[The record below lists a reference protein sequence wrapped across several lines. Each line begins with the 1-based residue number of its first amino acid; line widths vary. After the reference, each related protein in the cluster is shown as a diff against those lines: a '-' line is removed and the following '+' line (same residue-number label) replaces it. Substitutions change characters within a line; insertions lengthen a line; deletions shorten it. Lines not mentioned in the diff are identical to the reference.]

1 MVVPKETW
9 FGRPLA
15 VTHRLWTADRR
26 DELPHSLFPIHN
38 DASHLT
44 SITFR
49 NCLTRRYIPIPFLSS
64 FDWRRTTVAFAQF
77 ASFNPSEF
85 SFRTHSPL
93 NLAQRVNILRCHPCD
108 VPSTPHL
115 FWIPSPSTRLSKT
128 YCAKFRELSLNFPK
142 LADWLCMGRPSCPAA
157 LRQTQEDNSFA
168 DPLNMGH

>member
-1 MVVPKETW
+1 MSQKGCVFPRPGRLRLRAQLDVALSNDIWDIGYSSQNQLIPFQPLFCQIWPNRPNLDMVVPKETW

-49 NCLTRRYIPIPFLSS
+49 NCLTRRHIPIPFLSS

-93 NLAQRVNILRCHPCD
+93 NLAQHP
-108 VPSTPHL
+108 
-115 FWIPSPSTRLSKT
+115 
-128 YCAKFRELSLNFPK
+128 
-142 LADWLCMGRPSCPAA
+142 
-157 LRQTQEDNSFA
+157 
-168 DPLNMGH
+168 